1 MSSPY
6 PKAIISLNE
15 GIRIACDVIKD
26 AIKTYAEEKY
36 DDYEYRH
43 MLTAKERLNN
53 EFARDVVDDLLK
65 MLDKVSDTIDEQLVK
80 DKLNIADEPKENED
94 VGTDGNGTVSA
105 EAVHT
110 SRKRSE
116 KEVSEIHT
124 GLSEA

>member
-1 MSSPY
+1 MARQ
-6 PKAIISLNE
+6 KATITLNQ
-15 GIRIACDVIKD
+15 GMKIACDVIKD

-94 VGTDGNGTVSA
+94 VGTDGDGTVFT